1 MSATILVVDD
11 SASDRL
17 IIKNMLNEYRVLTAC
32 DGLEA
37 MREIDA
43 QADIDLV
50 ILDLNV
56 PNMNG
61 FEVLGAL
68 QSNER
73 YKKLRTLILTNHDE
87 LDNEIK
93 GLKMGAVDYIRKP
106 IHMEFLKARMEIHL
120 ELLRI
125 QKLVEHKLYEQ
136 GLTLDTVFSQAPIGI
151 AINEPSDDAGN
162 GMVAINPMYE
172 QITGRS
178 KEELLKLGWG
188 RITHPDD
195 LDEDLQNLQ
204 KLQAGEIKSYI
215 MEKRFI
221 KPDGSIVWVHMV
233 VAPLTLSNQSKFNHI
248 CLVQDISERKRMEN
262 DLRY

>member
-1 MSATILVVDD
+1 
-11 SASDRL
+11 
-17 IIKNMLNEYRVLTAC
+17 MLNEYRVLTAC

-125 QKLVEHKLYEQ
+125 QKWLNTSCMNKV
-136 GLTLDTVFSQAPIGI
+136 
-151 AINEPSDDAGN
+151 
-162 GMVAINPMYE
+162 
-172 QITGRS
+172 
-178 KEELLKLGWG
+178 
-188 RITHPDD
+188 
-195 LDEDLQNLQ
+195 
-204 KLQAGEIKSYI
+204 
-215 MEKRFI
+215 
-221 KPDGSIVWVHMV
+221 
-233 VAPLTLSNQSKFNHI
+233 
-248 CLVQDISERKRMEN
+248 
-262 DLRY
+262 